1 MLKLTGE
8 GRLPLK
14 VEEGLFRITQEALN
28 NVVKHANTSE
38 ASVELT
44 FKERLTTLVIGDK
57 GAGFDLVSAQA
68 KTGHVGLAS
77 MRERAQALGG
87 KMSVDSSPG
96 KGTRIKIVID
106 SSTGGD
112 STLPVKMI
120 MRKTTRRPKMPE
132 NKIKVL
138 IVDDHAI
145 VRQGLRTLLELM
157 DDISVVGEAANGKI
171 AIDLVSQIHPDVVMM
186 DLMMPEMDG
195 ITATRQICAQN
206 PGIKIIALTSFLE
219 DENIIP
225 AIQAGATSFLLKDVS
240 PTELVDTIRAAYR
253 GEARLHPNVARK
265 LMDQVSSHPASLENS
280 LGDITDREMEVLR
293 LVAQG
298 MSNKEI
304 ASTLVISE
312 KTVKTHISSLLG
324 KLNLN
329 DRTQLAIYALKNGLI
344 KE

>member
-1 MLKLTGE
+1 
-8 GRLPLK
+8 
-14 VEEGLFRITQEALN
+14 
-28 NVVKHANTSE
+28 
-38 ASVELT
+38 
-44 FKERLTTLVIGDK
+44 
-57 GAGFDLVSAQA
+57 
-68 KTGHVGLAS
+68 
-77 MRERAQALGG
+77 
-87 KMSVDSSPG
+87 
-96 KGTRIKIVID
+96 
-106 SSTGGD
+106 
-112 STLPVKMI
+112 
-120 MRKTTRRPKMPE
+120 MPE